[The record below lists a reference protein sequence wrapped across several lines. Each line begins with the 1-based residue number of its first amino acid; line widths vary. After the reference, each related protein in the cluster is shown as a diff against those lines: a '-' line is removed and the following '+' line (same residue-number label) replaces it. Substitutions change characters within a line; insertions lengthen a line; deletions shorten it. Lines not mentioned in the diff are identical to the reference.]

1 MNYQITCFC
10 GNRFLITDQQLAG
23 TVNCPVCKRPLQPMV
38 STGDPQAGGGG
49 AAPEPACATPVEAD
63 SDATKRCP
71 FCGEVILAVAKKCKH
86 CGEFLD
92 RGTPA
97 DPAAPTTAPAAADV
111 PPVFALAVS
120 QWDNFWKYIICF
132 TIVAIIILAVWVL
145 KISAETASLVT
156 AASVVAAFFAAWLLY
171 LSAKNSRCFI
181 RPTRIDTEVGILTKD
196 INSLELFRITDMEL
210 KQGIIQR
217 ILGIGTIHIT
227 SSDPKAPELVL
238 YQIPKA
244 RKVHK
249 YLQDQIPVATRQR
262 GAIFVEK

>member
-10 GNRFLITDQQLAG
+10 GNRFLITDQQLNG
-23 TVNCPVCKRPLQPMV
+23 PVNCPACKRPLQPHV
-38 STGDPQAGGGG
+38 STDHP
-49 AAPEPACATPVEAD
+49 APTTAEPAAATPVSAD
-63 SDATKRCP
+63 PEATKRCP

-92 RGTPA
+92 RAHPA
-97 DPAAPTTAPAAADV
+97 DAPGSPGSTTAPAPSDT
-111 PPVFALAVS
+111 PPAFSLSVS
-120 QWDNFWKYIICF
+120 QWDNFWKYIICA
-132 TIVAIIILAVWVL
+132 TIVAIIILAVVIL
-145 KISAETASLVT
+145 KISPQTASLVI
-156 AASVVAAFFAAWLLY
+156 AASVVFAFFAAWLLY
-171 LSAKNSRCFI
+171 LSAKNSRCYI

-210 KQGIIQR
+210 KQGIVQR
-217 ILGIGTIHIT
+217 LLGIGTIHIT

-249 YLQDQIPVATRQR
+249 YLQDQIPIATKQR